1 MAKPSIKCEICGAHL
16 EADTEHEL
24 AETFQEHAK
33 HEHDM
38 DMDHGMAMK
47 KVRMAQEGD
56 A

>member
-1 MAKPSIKCEICGAHL
+1 VRDLWGSSGGR
-16 EADTEHEL
+16 TEHEL

-33 HEHDM
+33 HKHDM

-47 KVRMAQEGD
+47 KVKMAQEGD